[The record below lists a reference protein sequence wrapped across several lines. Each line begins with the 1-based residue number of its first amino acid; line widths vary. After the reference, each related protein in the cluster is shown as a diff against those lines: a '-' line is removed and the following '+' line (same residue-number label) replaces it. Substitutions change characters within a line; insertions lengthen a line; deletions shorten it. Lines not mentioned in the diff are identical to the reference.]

1 MPRIRTIKPDFFT
14 SDTVSELPL
23 RARLTWIGLWTHC
36 DDHGR
41 CRNNVKLIKAA
52 VWPLDDVSLRDV
64 AEDLD
69 ALAEAGV
76 IYLYA
81 VDDRTYLQVTG
92 WTEHQKVD
100 RPSKSAIPAPLDE
113 PSVSMPRALDEP
125 ASSPR
130 ARKGR
135 ERKGRE
141 GEPIREPSTQTPATA
156 PAAQGL
162 PEPRCPTHLHNPKPP
177 ACGACADARKA
188 RTRWDTDR
196 ARASAAAPRCGKH
209 RGEPAHNC
217 GRCRSEN
224 LATEDAS

>member
-36 DDHGR
+36 DDYGR

-64 AEDLD
+64 TEDLD
-69 ALAEAGV
+69 DLAKAGV
-76 IYLYA
+76 IYMYA
-81 VDDRTYLQVTG
+81 VDGRTYLQVTG

-100 RPSKSAIPAPLDE
+100 RPSKSALPEPLVE
-113 PSVSMPRALDEP
+113 PSANMPRALTED

-130 ARKGR
+130 D
-135 ERKGRE
+135 RKGRE
-141 GEPIREPSTQTPATA
+141 GKGKEGEAIREPSTKTPASDG
-156 PAAQGL
+156 PAEVP
-162 PEPRCPTHLHNPKPP
+162 PEPRCPKHLNEPKPP

-188 RTRWDTDR
+188 RNRWDTDR
-196 ARASAAAPRCGKH
+196 ASVSSAAPRCRKH
-209 RGEPAHNC
+209 RGQPEHNC
-217 GRCRSEN
+217 GPCRSEE
-224 LATEDAS
+224 LEAS